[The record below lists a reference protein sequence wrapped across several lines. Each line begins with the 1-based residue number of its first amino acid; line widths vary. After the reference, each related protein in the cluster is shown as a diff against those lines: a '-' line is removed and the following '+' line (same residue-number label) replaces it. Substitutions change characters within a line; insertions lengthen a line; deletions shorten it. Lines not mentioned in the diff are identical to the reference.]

1 MLRRM
6 ELMPDSTWSGSR
18 LVRLIALGVPVNVTI
33 SGDRA
38 PELCDAMVEPW
49 AWCERRS
56 GSPEA
61 AGLSGKPVV
70 VCVVIDSRA
79 DVVSAALL
87 RGDCA
92 GSTVEEALHL
102 LSQHVTM
109 AAIGARAGD
118 MWMLHA
124 ACLVAPSGA
133 AVALVGPSGT
143 GKTTASR
150 MLARSLGY
158 ATDETTAVSRD
169 GAISP
174 YPKPLSVIVPTSP
187 WKQQVAPA
195 ALDLLPAVVP
205 VRLGAVVLLRRSE
218 EYAEPVVRP
227 VRTLE
232 ALVRLAE
239 QSSYLARMDGPLGFM
254 ADVVD
259 GVGGAVEVSYAEAS
273 TLLPVISDL
282 LEGR

>member
-1 MLRRM
+1 M
-6 ELMPDSTWSGSR
+6 ELMPDPTWSGSL
-18 LVRLIALGVPVNVTI
+18 LVRLIALGVPIDVTV

-56 GSPEA
+56 GSPQA
-61 AGLSGKPVV
+61 AGISGKPVV
-70 VCVVIDSRA
+70 VRVVIDSAPEVVAAGRA
-79 DVVSAALL
+79 

-92 GSTVEEALHL
+92 ASTVEEALHL

-109 AAIGARAGD
+109 AAIDASAGEF
-118 MWMLHA
+118 WMLHA

-143 GKTTASR
+143 GKTTAAR
-150 MLARSLGY
+150 VLARSLGY
-158 ATDETTAVSRD
+158 ATDETTAVSRS
-169 GAISP
+169 GRIEP
-174 YPKPLSVIVPTSP
+174 YPKPLSLIVPTSP
-187 WKQQVAPA
+187 WKQQVSPAALGLLPAPA
-195 ALDLLPAVVP
+195 A
-205 VRLGAVVLLRRSE
+205 VRLGAIVLLRRPADSAA
-218 EYAEPVVRP
+218 YAEPVARP
-227 VRTLE
+227 MRTLE

-239 QSSYLARMDGPLGFM
+239 QSSYLARMASPLSFM

-273 TLLPVISDL
+273 SLAPLVAGM

>member
-18 LVRLIALGVPVNVTI
+18 LVRLIALGVPVDVSV

-56 GSPEA
+56 GSPEV

-70 VCVVIDSRA
+70 VCVVIDSA
-79 DVVSAALL
+79 PAVVDAARM
-87 RGDCA
+87 RGECA
-92 GSTVEEALHL
+92 ATSVEEVLHL

-109 AAIGARAGD
+109 AAIEARAGE

-150 MLARSLGY
+150 VLARGLGY
-158 ATDETTAVSRD
+158 ATDETTAVSRS
-169 GAISP
+169 GRIEP
-174 YPKPLSVIVPTSP
+174 YPKPLSVIVASSL
-187 WKQQVAPA
+187 WKQQISPT
-195 ALDLLPAVVP
+195 ALGLLPAVP
-205 VRLGAVVLLRRSE
+205 SVRLGAVVLLRRSE

-239 QSSYLARMDGPLGFM
+239 QSSYLARMEGPLSFM

-259 GVGGAVEVSYAEAS
+259 GVGGAVEISYAEAS
-273 TLLPVISDL
+273 SLLPVISGL